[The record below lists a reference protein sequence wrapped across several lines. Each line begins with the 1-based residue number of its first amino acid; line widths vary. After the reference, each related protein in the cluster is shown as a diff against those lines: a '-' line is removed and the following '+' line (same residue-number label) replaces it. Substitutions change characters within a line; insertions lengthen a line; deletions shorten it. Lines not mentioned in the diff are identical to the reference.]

1 MKSGRPRRLIILR
14 GLPGSGKLHGAAD
27 DSLLTATDPAL
38 IAEEPEQRAGV

>member
-1 MKSGRPRRLIILR
+1 MKPVGHEDEFLR